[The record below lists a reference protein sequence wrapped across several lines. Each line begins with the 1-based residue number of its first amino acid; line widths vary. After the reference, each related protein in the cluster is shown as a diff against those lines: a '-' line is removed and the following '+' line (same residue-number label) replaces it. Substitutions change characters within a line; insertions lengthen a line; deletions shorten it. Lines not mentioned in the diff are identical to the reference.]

1 MKKPSIRNIL
11 VPIDF
16 SKISIQALQTAK
28 SLARHLDA
36 TIHLVHV
43 RQFTYSDAFLSS
55 AFTSERLPGSYD
67 AQRARQLA
75 NQLKTV
81 RIKSGLS
88 TRARTHVITGGPA
101 FHEICRLAQKI
112 PADLIVTATH
122 GRTGLKHVLLG
133 STAERIVQHSPCP
146 VFVVRQKRTSLKTRR
161 MFTTETIVVPVDFS
175 ACSLEGLNYAI
186 PLADRVAAKIVLLHA
201 VPLGPDYTS
210 GSYAMYDLSGL
221 EQKAR
226 TDGEERMRNF
236 VSRLKFRPVKFE
248 TAITIGTPVQEIC
261 SFAELK
267 DADLVITSTHG
278 WTGLKRVLI
287 GSTAERLVR
296 HAPCSVLVVPCHSK
310 VRTANLIRPAE
321 RGHKKPARLRKTSRR
336 ARSSQSDRTRTR

>member
-1 MKKPSIRNIL
+1 MKRPSIRNIL
-11 VPIDF
+11 VPVDF
-16 SKISIQALQTAK
+16 SKISIQAIETAK
-28 SLARHLDA
+28 SLAHHFNA

-55 AFTSERLPGSYD
+55 AFTSEGLPGYYH
-67 AQRARQLA
+67 AQSARQLA
-75 NQLKTV
+75 KQLKTV
-81 RIKSGLS
+81 RIKSGL
-88 TRARTHVITGGPA
+88 TPRDQTHVITGGPA

-112 PADLIVTATH
+112 PADLIITATH
-122 GRTGLKHVLLG
+122 GRTGLKYVLLG

-146 VFVVRQKRTSLKTRR
+146 VFVVRQKRTTLKARR
-161 MFTTETIVVPVDFS
+161 MFTAETTVVPVDFS
-175 ACSLEGLNYAI
+175 ACSLQGLNYAI
-186 PLADRVAAKIVLLHA
+186 PLAERVAAKIVLLHA

-236 VSRLKFRPVKFE
+236 VSRVKFRRVKFE

-261 SFAELK
+261 SFAETK
-267 DADLVITSTHG
+267 DVDLIITSTHG
-278 WTGLKRVLI
+278 WTGLKRILI

-296 HAPCSVLVVPCHSK
+296 HAPCSVLVVPCYPK
-310 VRTANLIRPAE
+310 IRTANLMRHAE
-321 RGHKKPARLRKTSRR
+321 RGHKKPARLRKTNRR
-336 ARSSQSDRTRTR
+336 ARSSQSDRTRSR